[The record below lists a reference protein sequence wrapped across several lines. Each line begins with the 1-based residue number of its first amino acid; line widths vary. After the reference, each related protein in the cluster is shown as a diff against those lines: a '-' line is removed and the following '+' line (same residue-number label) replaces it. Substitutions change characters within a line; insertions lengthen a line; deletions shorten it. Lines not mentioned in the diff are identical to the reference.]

1 MTHGYPVL
9 EKTSTR
15 RSMNAH
21 VSDSVVSHS
30 FASLARGGDAVR
42 GDSSFPLAR
51 PRGAREIEDKAYEG
65 RCDGSVLK
73 EFVAD
78 GECMKSYTII
88 SHVLGFHPCSRTG
101 LTRCA

>member
-1 MTHGYPVL
+1 VDEGYPVL

-21 VSDSVVSHS
+21 VSDSVVSHP

-51 PRGAREIEDKAYEG
+51 PRSTMEIEDETYEG
-65 RCDGSVLK
+65 SWERVEGVCCGRK
-73 EFVAD
+73 TYE
-78 GECMKSYTII
+78 TIY
-88 SHVLGFHPCSRTG
+88 
-101 LTRCA
+101 